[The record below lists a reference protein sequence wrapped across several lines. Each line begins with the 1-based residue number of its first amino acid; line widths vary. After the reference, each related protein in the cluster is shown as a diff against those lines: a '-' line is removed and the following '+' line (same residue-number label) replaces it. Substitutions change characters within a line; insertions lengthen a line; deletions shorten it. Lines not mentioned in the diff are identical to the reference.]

1 MDTAA
6 KEREVEERLKKEQE
20 RLQRQLEEDKN
31 RGPERKPRDRDRSQ
45 AAFPTPPTRCCYSV
59 VGYKELIH
67 GWSKLRAIYKCNF
80 WREKE
85 RENQPEGMK
94 PKLRMICDDL
104 RVKRQQETNVG
115 SRRNGRAV
123 VF

>member
-45 AAFPTPPTRCCYSV
+45 AAFPPLTYQLVLLCCGV
-59 VGYKELIH
+59 
-67 GWSKLRAIYKCNF
+67 
-80 WREKE
+80 
-85 RENQPEGMK
+85 
-94 PKLRMICDDL
+94 
-104 RVKRQQETNVG
+104 
-115 SRRNGRAV
+115 
-123 VF
+123 